1 MKKKTVPVT
10 DHTKA
15 ILVGLAYVI
24 GFTTAYIAFEL
35 NDYSSSYVV
44 KENYQTESR
53 VVQQASAYGAVRTI
67 TNSEGLFVASDEGE
81 RIISAATNE
90 DDLEFGFHK
99 EIVSTSVS
107 QDGTMVH
114 YCATMD
120 DTDSCYHFVYV
131 ISEDVVHPVRDKDRL
146 LVTSSMVAKES
157 NWLTDNRL
165 SIGGTLSQDS
175 TTPWLMP

>member
-15 ILVGLAYVI
+15 ILVALAYLI

-35 NDYSSSYVV
+35 NDVSPSYAVN
-44 KENYQTESR
+44 ENSQTESR
-53 VVQQASAYGAVRTI
+53 VVQQASAYGAVRAVT
-67 TNSEGLFVASDEGE
+67 TPEGLFVANGEGE
-81 RIISAATNE
+81 RIISAAAEE

-99 EIVSTSVS
+99 EIVSASVS

-120 DTDSCYHFVYV
+120 DSDSCYHFVYV
-131 ISEDVVHPVRDKDRL
+131 VSEDMVHPVRSGDEL
-146 LVTSSMVAKES
+146 VVTSSSVAKS
-157 NWLTDNRL
+157 SVWLSDNHL
-165 SIGGTLSQDS
+165 NIGGTLSLS
-175 TTPWLMP
+175 ITTPWLMP